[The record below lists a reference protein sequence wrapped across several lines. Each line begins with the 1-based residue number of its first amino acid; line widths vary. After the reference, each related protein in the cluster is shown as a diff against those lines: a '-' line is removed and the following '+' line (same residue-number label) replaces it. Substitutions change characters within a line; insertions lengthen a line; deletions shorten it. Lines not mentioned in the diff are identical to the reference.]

1 MKYFD
6 NFEMGEK
13 IVTKGRTITESD
25 IVLFA
30 AFSGDWHQLHT
41 NVEYAKNGPFGE
53 RIAHGFLVLSVA
65 SGLMGL
71 EGMAIVAFYGM
82 DNVRF
87 VGPTRIGDTIHL
99 EMEVAEKKDKN
110 EKSGV
115 VSLKITVK
123 NQQEEDMAVY
133 IMKLL
138 IEKNEQH

>member
-1 MKYFD
+1 MRYFD
-6 NFEMGEK
+6 DFKMGEK
-13 IVTKGRTITESD
+13 IVTKGRTITEAD
-25 IVLFA
+25 IVSFA

-41 NVEYAKNGPFGE
+41 NVEFAKKGPFGE

-99 EMEVAEKKDKN
+99 EMEVAEKKDKD

-123 NQQEEDMAVY
+123 NQQEKVMAVY

>member
-1 MKYFD
+1 MRYFD
-6 NFEMGEK
+6 DFKMGEK
-13 IVTKGRTITESD
+13 IITKGRTITEAD

-41 NVEYAKNGPFGE
+41 NVEFAKNGPFGD

-99 EMEVAEKKDKN
+99 EMEVPEKKERD

-115 VSLKITVK
+115 VSLKITIK
-123 NQQEEDMAVY
+123 NQKEDVLAVF
-133 IMKLL
+133 IMQLL
-138 IEKNEQH
+138 IEKNEQS

>member
-1 MKYFD
+1 MRYFD
-6 NFEMGEK
+6 DFKMGEK
-13 IVTKGRTITESD
+13 IVTKGRTITEAD

-30 AFSGDWHQLHT
+30 GFSGDWHQLHT
-41 NVEYAKNGPFGE
+41 NIEFAKNGPFGD

-71 EGMAIVAFYGM
+71 EEMAIVAFYGM

-99 EMEVAEKKDKN
+99 EMEVTEKK
-110 EKSGV
+110 EKDEKGGV
-115 VSLKITVK
+115 VSLKITIK
-123 NQQEEDMAVY
+123 NQKEDVLAVF

-138 IEKNEQH
+138 IEKNE